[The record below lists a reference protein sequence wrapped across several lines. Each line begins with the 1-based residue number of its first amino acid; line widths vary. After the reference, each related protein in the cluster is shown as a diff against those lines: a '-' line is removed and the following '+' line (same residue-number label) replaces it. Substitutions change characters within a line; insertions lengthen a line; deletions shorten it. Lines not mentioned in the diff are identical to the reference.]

1 MCTRS
6 LRVLFSLSQ
15 GAAWQLQ
22 RRRERRVLG
31 VTPERAALA
40 ANSLHEERALGLPR
54 KAVRAISILARDY
67 GSGWHVFSLKK
78 VPGLGVAWLG
88 LAWAES

>member
-1 MCTRS
+1 MSTRS
-6 LRVLFSLSQ
+6 LRGLFSLSQ
-15 GAAWQLQ
+15 GATWQLQ

-40 ANSLHEERALGLPR
+40 ASPLPEERALGLPR
-54 KAVRAISILARDY
+54 KAVRAIITLARDY
-67 GSGWHVFSLKK
+67 GSGRHVLSLKK

-88 LAWAES
+88 LALAES